1 MVETFYF
8 LPRSYAGKPEKKL
21 ENLLASYRFLVK
33 EYDRILREGLLAGA
47 LHTFRRHFCLPPL
60 YSDQKIIDTLIWKFV
75 PFLES
80 GALRDG
86 RSFVEREGDTRE
98 VVISENLAAR
108 LWSGQTA
115 VGRPLEI
122 YGNPRVQTVVGV
134 VGAIHATSLMDDP
147 TMMIYFPNL
156 NHFARDMALFVRSE
170 RDPQDL
176 ASAVRTI
183 VARLDSQAAIPTI
196 ETMKQVAARSLA
208 PRRFQLVL
216 MISFAVVAFLLACMG
231 IYGVLAFTTSR
242 RTSEIGIRMAL
253 GARPAQI
260 LESIVLNGMVPVL
273 IGIIAGLCVSV
284 ALSRVLQALL
294 FQMQALNPAIYLTVS
309 IVMAAV
315 AALACYMPARRAAS
329 LNPLEALRDG

>member
-1 MVETFYF
+1 
-8 LPRSYAGKPEKKL
+8 
-21 ENLLASYRFLVK
+21 
-33 EYDRILREGLLAGA
+33 
-47 LHTFRRHFCLPPL
+47 
-60 YSDQKIIDTLIWKFV
+60 
-75 PFLES
+75 
-80 GALRDG
+80 
-86 RSFVEREGDTRE
+86 
-98 VVISENLAAR
+98 
-108 LWSGQTA
+108 
-115 VGRPLEI
+115 
-122 YGNPRVQTVVGV
+122 
-134 VGAIHATSLMDDP
+134 
-147 TMMIYFPNL
+147 
-156 NHFARDMALFVRSE
+156 MALFVRSE

-231 IYGVLAFTTSR
+231 IYGVLTFTTSR

-253 GARPAQI
+253 GARPAQVV
-260 LESIVLNGMVPVL
+260 ESIVLNGMVPVL
-273 IGIIAGLCVSV
+273 IGIVAGLCVSV
-284 ALSRVLQALL
+284 AISRVLQVLL